1 MMVAANNGTGMNIGF
16 PDVCL
21 TPAAPAP
28 IPIPYPNLASH
39 AMAVP
44 FSPNIFFGFMPAL
57 NMAAKI
63 PMTNGDNAGCAH
75 PVFMQMGQFTLGNFF
90 VLVNCIPAV
99 NLLVPTTGNM
109 MNNPIGAQVV
119 PNVTTTLLTDAEGPA
134 PGELD
139 TTTLTALSDALRH
152 ASVRASMN
160 GTTARVVIERFTPDV
175 TTRVFSALRAL
186 GLDAIE
192 ALELDLAGNP
202 GGDAEA
208 ALRLA
213 DDFVEP
219 GTLLAMREDH
229 DGERYEH
236 RARQSD
242 PYAWPLTIR
251 VDERTA
257 SAAELFAGALSC
269 CGRAELIGPPTA
281 GKASSQAV
289 IARRGRAEYR
299 TVCRWLLP
307 NGESFEGRGLRPPPH
322 RRDA

>member
-1 MMVAANNGTGMNIGF
+1 MMVAGNNGAGMNIGF

-21 TPAAPAP
+21 TPAAPVP
-28 IPIPYPNLASH
+28 VPIPYPNLASH

-44 FSPNIFFGFMPAL
+44 FSPNIFFGFMPAI

-63 PMTNGDNAGCAH
+63 PLTNGDNAGVAH
-75 PVFMQMGQFTLGNFF
+75 PLFMQMGQFTIGNFF

-119 PNVTTTLLTDAEGPA
+119 PNITTTLLTDASGPE
-134 PGELD
+134 PGEM
-139 TTTLTALSDALRH
+139 TAEAVTAVADALRGE
-152 ASVRASMN
+152 AVAATLN
-160 GTTARVVIERFTPDV
+160 GHTAILTIRRFTADV
-175 TTRVFSALRAL
+175 TTRVFNAIHAL
-186 GLDAIE
+186 GVDAIE
-192 ALELDLAGNP
+192 HIEIDLRGNP

-213 DDFVEP
+213 DDFVER
-219 GTLLAMREDH
+219 GELLAIREDH

-242 PYAWPLTIR
+242 PYPWPLTIA
-251 VDERTA
+251 VDEGTA
-257 SAAELFAGALSC
+257 SAAELFAGALHAR
-269 CGRAELIGPPTA
+269 GRAELVGSQTA
-281 GKASSQAV
+281 GKSTSQAV
-289 IARRGRAEYR
+289 VARRGRTEYQ

-307 NGESFEGRGLRPPPH
+307 DGVSFEGCGLQLG
-322 RRDA
+322 